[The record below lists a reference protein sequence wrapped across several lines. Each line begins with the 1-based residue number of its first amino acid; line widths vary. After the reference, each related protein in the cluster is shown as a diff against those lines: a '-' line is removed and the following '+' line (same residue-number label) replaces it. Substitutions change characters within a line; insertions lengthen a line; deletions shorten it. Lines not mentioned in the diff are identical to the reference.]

1 MCIWLHETHPRS
13 RPRCSVRPSVSMV
26 INPAC
31 SCVDATG
38 LVDLDGLRNWT
49 HVRQSSGTRSQ
60 DLPGGEEAPGRSW
73 SSRQVL
79 ELQAGPGALGRSWS
93 SSSPWLLYFLSG
105 KLLPLAVGVRDGAD
119 VPEGHAPLLQ
129 VCCGGSRAQVRGQS
143 PPGPPVD
150 RLTVLMFLYQDRD
163 IRLVLH
169 RGPDGD
175 RLRSSSS
182 TFVLQRPVW
191 DTLVLLW

>member
-1 MCIWLHETHPRS
+1 MCIWLHETHPQS

-38 LVDLDGLRNWT
+38 LVHLDGLRNWT
-49 HVRQSSGTRSQ
+49 HVRQSSGSRSQ
-60 DLPGGEEAPGRSW
+60 VLPGGEGAPGRSW
-73 SSRQVL
+73 F
-79 ELQAGPGALGRSWS
+79 WS

-129 VCCGGSRAQVRGQS
+129 VCCGSSRAQVRGQS
-143 PPGPPVD
+143 LPGPPVD

-163 IRLVLH
+163 IRPVLH

-182 TFVLQRPVW
+182 TFLLQRPVW